1 MNKMN
6 EDNTKFEILSKTFSL
21 SEYSKLF
28 PYHGYQNPNNHG
40 EIQKLEK
47 YGVRFLGFGLRN
59 ISQERYEERKKSMDS
74 NIGVSQDQLSNEE
87 DRDKLESSL
96 LDKGWLTNIFPPSRF
111 INDVPENYSPEVNG
125 RDRELVL
132 IRLGTKMLPHAML
145 DCSDITVDLDVYK
158 TEVGQSVNHPLPA
171 KVTGKKTIIT
181 GGMFLIHKGHLKP
194 NRDDITDWVQ
204 NKSMAPHIFKSDSQK
219 PQITQIINAIYKN
232 ATTDDNIINQLA
244 RVTAEN
250 WLRKSIEKDHEGFFS
265 TQGVYT
271 FDDVC
276 LYDPGNTRPKQAFT
290 NNVLGNIAKGETT
303 KIVLYGRENFLK
315 LFKTDV
321 GTFIESLNGFID
333 LMFHGVLRTLKLDD
347 KTDAKYRE
355 FLEGKSYFEIVG
367 YIPTSDAVEH
377 KLMYDAHRTATYEEM
392 FDKKVNF

>member
-1 MNKMN
+1 
-6 EDNTKFEILSKTFSL
+6 
-21 SEYSKLF
+21 
-28 PYHGYQNPNNHG
+28 
-40 EIQKLEK
+40 
-47 YGVRFLGFGLRN
+47 
-59 ISQERYEERKKSMDS
+59 
-74 NIGVSQDQLSNEE
+74 
-87 DRDKLESSL
+87 
-96 LDKGWLTNIFPPSRF
+96 
-111 INDVPENYSPEVNG
+111 
-125 RDRELVL
+125 
-132 IRLGTKMLPHAML
+132 
-145 DCSDITVDLDVYK
+145 
-158 TEVGQSVNHPLPA
+158 
-171 KVTGKKTIIT
+171 
-181 GGMFLIHKGHLKP
+181 
-194 NRDDITDWVQ
+194 
-204 NKSMAPHIFKSDSQK
+204 
-219 PQITQIINAIYKN
+219 
-232 ATTDDNIINQLA
+232 
-244 RVTAEN
+244 
-250 WLRKSIEKDHEGFFS
+250 
-265 TQGVYT
+265 VYT

-392 FDKKVNF
+392 FDKKVKF